1 MWCYEGVHEF
11 QRVHCWSESD
21 SRKLI
26 EDSKQVNKKIRTE
39 TIQFIQ
45 KLVDRNREIC
55 ENWRSEFDIEFKV
68 RFFLGEFS
76 FNLNLEKLHSYR
88 LR

>member
-1 MWCYEGVHEF
+1 MWCYQGVHEF

-26 EDSKQVNKKIRTE
+26 EDSKQVNRKIRTGMIE
-39 TIQFIQ
+39 FIQ
-45 KLVDRNREIC
+45 KLVDRKREIC

-68 RFFLGEFS
+68 RFFWVNLFS
-76 FNLNLEKLHSYR
+76 NLI
-88 LR
+88 